1 MTDSLKPESG
11 LDPTPMSSDSDQT
24 PKDQGLKGTALVVTS
39 AAKNVVVR
47 IADSYAKWHDLRAGH
62 KDENYFAWL
71 GWQVVI
77 WGLGAAL
84 LWATF
89 APIEKGVSTSGWV
102 MTDSNRKA
110 IQPSFAGIVDDIY
123 VKEGQIV
130 KAGEVLVK
138 LNPVSAQSQVN
149 GTNESIS
156 GLEAQIKAT
165 ERSIFQKKLQI
176 ELLEKEMVGLRK
188 LYAEGYVSQS
198 KVFEMERQTLQ
209 IKAVVLE
216 DEGNVTRT
224 KKQISEL
231 QEKLNPYQFDLDNTQ
246 LKSPVEGQVVNI
258 TIFTKGGVVSP
269 GQKLMEVVPINE
281 AMIIEGQLP
290 VHLVDKVHVDLPVEI
305 MFTAFNVNRTPHIP
319 GMLISVGGDRII
331 DEKTGNPYYK
341 IQAVPTAK
349 GSRMLGELKVRPG
362 MPVELFIRTGE
373 QSMMTYLLKPVF
385 DRAHSSMRED

>member
-1 MTDSLKPESG
+1 MNDSLKPDSDLDLTPMD
-11 LDPTPMSSDSDQT
+11 LDPDQT
-24 PKDQGLKGTALVVTS
+24 PKDQAVKSTALVVSS
-39 AAKNVVVR
+39 AAKNAVVR
-47 IADSYAKWHDLRAGH
+47 IADSYARWHDLKAGQ
-62 KDENYFAWL
+62 KDENYFSWL
-71 GWQVVI
+71 GWQVLI
-77 WGLGAAL
+77 WGLGGAL

-138 LNPVSAQSQVN
+138 LNPVNAQSQVN

-156 GLEAQIKAT
+156 GLEEQIKAT
-165 ERSIFQKKLQI
+165 ERSIIQKKLQI
-176 ELLEKEMVGLRK
+176 ELLNKEIVGLRK
-188 LYAEGYVSQS
+188 LYEEGYVSQS

-209 IKAVVLE
+209 LKAVVLE

-231 QEKLNPYQFDLDNTQ
+231 QEKLNPYQLDLDNTQ
-246 LKSPVEGQVVNI
+246 LRSPVEGQVVNI

-269 GQKLMEVVPINE
+269 GQKLMEVVPTNE
-281 AMIIEGQLP
+281 EMIIEGQLP
-290 VHLVDKVHVDLPVEI
+290 VHLVDKVHVNLPVEI

-319 GMLISVGGDRII
+319 GVLISVGGDRIV

-349 GSRMLGELKVRPG
+349 GSKMLGDLKVRPG

-385 DRAHSSMRED
+385 DRAHSAMRED

>member
-1 MTDSLKPESG
+1 MTDSLKPDSD
-11 LDPTPMSSDSDQT
+11 LDPAPISLDLDKA
-24 PKDQGLKGTALVVTS
+24 PKEQGLKGTALVVTS
-39 AAKNVVVR
+39 VAKNAVVK
-47 IADSYAKWHDLRAGH
+47 IADSYAKWHDLRAGQ

-71 GWQVVI
+71 GWQVMI
-77 WGLGAAL
+77 WGLGATL

-102 MTDSNRKA
+102 MTDSNRKS

-130 KAGEVLVK
+130 KAGEVLVR

-165 ERSIFQKKLQI
+165 ERSIIQKKLQI
-176 ELLEKEMVGLRK
+176 ELLEKEIVGLRK

-209 IKAVVLE
+209 LKAVVLE
-216 DEGNVTRT
+216 DEGVVTRT

-269 GQKLMEVVPINE
+269 GQKLMEVVPTNE
-281 AMIIEGQLP
+281 AMIIEGQLA
-290 VHLVDKVHVDLPVEI
+290 VHLVDKVRVDLPVEM

-319 GMLISVGGDRII
+319 GILISVGGDRII

-349 GSRMLGELKVRPG
+349 GSKMLRDLKVRPG

-385 DRAHSSMRED
+385 DRTHSAMRED

>member
-1 MTDSLKPESG
+1 MNDPLKPDSSG
-11 LDPTPMSSDSDQT
+11 EIDSARLESDQAAQE
-24 PKDQGLKGTALVVTS
+24 QGVKNTALVVSS
-39 AAKNVVVR
+39 AAKNAVVR
-47 IADSYAKWHDLRAGH
+47 LADSYARWHDLKAGQ
-62 KDENYFAWL
+62 KDENYFSWL
-71 GWQVVI
+71 GWQVLI
-77 WGLGAAL
+77 WGLGGAL

-138 LNPVSAQSQVN
+138 LNPVNAQSQVN

-156 GLEAQIKAT
+156 GLEEQIKAT
-165 ERSIFQKKLQI
+165 ERSIIQKKLQI
-176 ELLEKEMVGLRK
+176 ELLNKEIVGLRK
-188 LYAEGYVSQS
+188 LYEEGFVSQS

-209 IKAVVLE
+209 LKAVVLE

-269 GQKLMEVVPINE
+269 GQKLMEVVPTNE
-281 AMIIEGQLP
+281 EMIIEGQLP
-290 VHLVDKVHVDLPVEI
+290 VHLVDKVRVDLPVEI

-319 GMLISVGGDRII
+319 GVLISVGGDRIV

-349 GSRMLGELKVRPG
+349 GSKMLGDLKVRPG

-385 DRAHSSMRED
+385 DRAHSAMRED

>member
-1 MTDSLKPESG
+1 MTDSLKPDSS
-11 LDPTPMSSDSDQT
+11 LDPAPISPDSDQS
-24 PKDQGLKGTALVVTS
+24 PKDQGLKGAALVVTT
-39 AAKNVVVR
+39 AAKNAVAKM
-47 IADSYAKWHDLRAGH
+47 ADSYAKWHDLRAGH

-165 ERSIFQKKLQI
+165 ERSIIQKKLQI
-176 ELLEKEMVGLRK
+176 ELLEKEIVGLRK

-209 IKAVVLE
+209 LKAVVLE
-216 DEGNVTRT
+216 DEGTVTRT

-231 QEKLNPYQFDLDNTQ
+231 QEKRNPYQFDLDNTQ

-269 GQKLMEVVPINE
+269 GQKLMEVVPTNE

-290 VHLVDKVHVDLPVEI
+290 VHLVDKVRVDLPVEM

-319 GMLISVGGDRII
+319 GILISVGGDRIV

-349 GSRMLGELKVRPG
+349 GSRMLRDLKVRPG

-385 DRAHSSMRED
+385 DRTHSAMRED

>member
-1 MTDSLKPESG
+1 MNDPLKPDSNGEIDSAR
-11 LDPTPMSSDSDQT
+11 LESDQAAQE
-24 PKDQGLKGTALVVTS
+24 QGVKSTALVVSS
-39 AAKNVVVR
+39 AAKNSVVR
-47 IADSYAKWHDLRAGH
+47 LADSYARWHDLKAGQ
-62 KDENYFAWL
+62 KDENYFSWL
-71 GWQVVI
+71 GWQVLI
-77 WGLGAAL
+77 WGLGGAL

-138 LNPVSAQSQVN
+138 LNPVNAQSQVN

-156 GLEAQIKAT
+156 GLEEQIKAT
-165 ERSIFQKKLQI
+165 ERSIIQKKLQI
-176 ELLEKEMVGLRK
+176 ELLNKEIVGLRK
-188 LYAEGYVSQS
+188 LYEEGYVSQS

-209 IKAVVLE
+209 LKAVVLE

-269 GQKLMEVVPINE
+269 GQKLMEVVPTNE
-281 AMIIEGQLP
+281 EMIIEGQLP
-290 VHLVDKVHVDLPVEI
+290 VHLVDKVHVNLPVEI

-319 GMLISVGGDRII
+319 GVLISVGGDRIV

-349 GSRMLGELKVRPG
+349 GSKMLGDLKVRPG

-385 DRAHSSMRED
+385 DRAHSAMRED